1 DLVACQECAGNL
13 IAVTANGEGAH
24 PMDGDVID
32 NSGTCAVRTFTCNG
46 FDPIIEMNGNS
57 GVIPGSNGVAT
68 INVTCNE
75 AGTAWINSGK
85 EVTQVECASSTDCK
99 ACAAD
104 LITVTASGDGAHPM
118 DGDVTDTSGLC
129 AVRTFTC
136 NGYNANIE
144 VNSNGVVTGEY
155 NVATF
160 EVTCNGTAWVNSGAI
175 ITQLECAS

>member
-1 DLVACQECAGNL
+1 GV
-13 IAVTANGEGAH
+13 VT
-24 PMDGDVID
+24 DV
-32 NSGTCAVRTFTCNG
+32 
-46 FDPIIEMNGNS
+46 
-57 GVIPGSNGVAT
+57 NGVAT
-68 INVTCNE
+68 FVVTCNAE
-75 AGTAWINSGK
+75 GTAWVNMGRVI
-85 EVTQVECASSTDCK
+85 TQVECAIGAAIFSTDCK

-144 VNSNGVVTGEY
+144 VFPLRSETALIVNLEGEY

-175 ITQLECAS
+175 ITQLECASA